1 MFALILTLFVAAQ
14 STGQAPARRGDTRT
28 WYQAY
33 ADGKRAFE
41 QKNWQAAVDSL
52 EASKRARAPKPGR
65 RIPFYGDV
73 FDDYIPD
80 YYLGIAYLNLKQY
93 AQADQSFAA
102 VRASGLVGP
111 KDREYA
117 EFQRQATAVAAGLRE
132 VQAVAQNTPPPNA
145 ANPPATTINSPPAVA
160 AANNATPTVNP
171 PPVVKTPQT
180 NSSTQQQP
188 IVPTSTVAAQQ
199 VQQRPPSVP
208 SGIGKGG
215 RNSQVN
221 STIRPPPTAAVNVP
235 PRAEE
240 AAIRAYLSGQYDQAA
255 ALLSNSVALAA
266 ATPRGYFYMACSRTA
281 LVILGQGGSADID
294 EAKLLIARAGS
305 AAQFAEDRRYVSP
318 RILKLLGLNP

>member
-41 QKNWQAAVDSL
+41 QKNWQAAIDSL

-132 VQAVAQNTPPPNA
+132 VQAVAQNTPPPTA
-145 ANPPATTINSPPAVA
+145 ANPPATTVNNPPAV
-160 AANNATPTVNP
+160 AANNATPAGNP
-171 PPVVKTPQT
+171 PPGVTTQQT
-180 NSSTQQQP
+180 NPPAQQQTMAP
-188 IVPTSTVAAQQ
+188 STTAGQS

-208 SGIGKGG
+208 PGIGKGG

-221 STIRPPPTAAVNVP
+221 STIRSPPIATVSQ

-294 EAKLLIARAGS
+294 EAKLMIARAGS
-305 AAQFAEDRRYVSP
+305 PAQFAEDRRYVSP
-318 RILKLLGLNP
+318 RVLKLLGLNP